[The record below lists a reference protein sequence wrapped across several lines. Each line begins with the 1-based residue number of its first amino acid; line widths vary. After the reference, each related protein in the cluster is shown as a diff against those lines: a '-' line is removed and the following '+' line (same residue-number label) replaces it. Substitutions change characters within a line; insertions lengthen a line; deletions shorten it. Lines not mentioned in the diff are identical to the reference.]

1 MNKNNLKKI
10 CSVLL
15 VSILTFSIGNMT
27 VSATQESSE
36 ITQLEQKYNLEKE
49 TEVPEGVI
57 PFKFET
63 TAEAEKFIKLLK
75 ENEDKGDLTLPSY
88 VLERSKEVGYIDLSN
103 TNLSKEN
110 FIKTA
115 STIPAQSSYNPRQRI
130 NTVEH
135 KKIPINGG
143 MVNMNIEVE
152 ATYLWKSDIGN
163 YYSSYRGVNSYLT
176 GLYFGNSWTQTS
188 SAVNITNRGKTLNAT
203 VRGKWDYYILIDT
216 SLTSIAGKTK
226 TYSASWT
233 LR

>member
-27 VSATQESSE
+27 VSAMQESSE

-176 GLYFGNSWTQTS
+176 
-188 SAVNITNRGKTLNAT
+188 
-203 VRGKWDYYILIDT
+203 
-216 SLTSIAGKTK
+216 
-226 TYSASWT
+226 
-233 LR
+233 